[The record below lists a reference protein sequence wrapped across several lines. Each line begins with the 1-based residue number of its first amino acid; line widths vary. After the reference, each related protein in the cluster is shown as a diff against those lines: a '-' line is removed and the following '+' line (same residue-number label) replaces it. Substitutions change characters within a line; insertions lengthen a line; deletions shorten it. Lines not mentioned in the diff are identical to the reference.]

1 MGVCTGLRGRSPRL
15 ESRVEHSGAGSGARD
30 DRPIAHPAGG
40 GPTRRMTRGRKT
52 YAVLL
57 RGINVGG
64 KNKLP
69 MPALL
74 TLLEDAG
81 YDGVATYIQSGNVVL
96 RSSLAESTLTRA
108 IEKQIAEEFSLAIR
122 VVVRT
127 HDELERIA
135 GANPFLVGGADPTG
149 LHVVFL
155 DAAPGGTAI
164 ATLDPDRSPGDEF
177 VVAGSEIY
185 LRYANGSG
193 RSKLTLDYLERR
205 LGVAG
210 TARNWNTVL
219 KLVELTAPGSSG

>member
-1 MGVCTGLRGRSPRL
+1 VAP
-15 ESRVEHSGAGSGARD
+15 
-30 DRPIAHPAGG
+30 
-40 GPTRRMTRGRKT
+40 KT

-69 MPALL
+69 MPALR
-74 TLLEDAG
+74 TLLEGG

-96 RSSLAESTLTRA
+96 RSSLAENALMRA
-108 IEKQIAEEFSLAIR
+108 VEKQIAEEFSLTIR

-127 HDELERIA
+127 HAELERIA
-135 GANPFLVGGADPTG
+135 GANPFRSGEPTG

-155 DAAPGGTAI
+155 DSAPKPAAI

-177 VVAGSEIY
+177 SVSGSEIF
-185 LRYANGSG
+185 LRYPNGSG
-193 RSKLTLDYLERR
+193 RSRLTLDYLERR
-205 LGVAG
+205 LGVTG
-210 TARNWNTVL
+210 TARNWNTLL

>member
-1 MGVCTGLRGRSPRL
+1 M
-15 ESRVEHSGAGSGARD
+15 AA
-30 DRPIAHPAGG
+30 
-40 GPTRRMTRGRKT
+40 KT

-69 MPALL
+69 MPALR

-96 RSSLAESTLTRA
+96 RSSLAESALTRA
-108 IEKQIAEEFSLAIR
+108 VEKQIAEEFSLAIR

-127 HDELERIA
+127 HAELERIA
-135 GANPFLVGGADPTG
+135 GANPFLAGGGEATG

-155 DAAPGGTAI
+155 DSAPKAAAI

-177 VVAGSEIY
+177 SVSGSEIF
-185 LRYANGSG
+185 LRYPNGSG

-205 LGVAG
+205 LGVTG
-210 TARNWNTVL
+210 TARNWNTLL

>member
-1 MGVCTGLRGRSPRL
+1 MAKAT
-15 ESRVEHSGAGSGARD
+15 
-30 DRPIAHPAGG
+30 IAYPAGLG
-40 GPTRRMTRGRKT
+40 DATSRKNTAVAVKT

-69 MPALL
+69 MPALR

-108 IEKQIAEEFSLAIR
+108 VEKQIAEEFSLAIR

-127 HDELERIA
+127 HAELERIA
-135 GANPFLVGGADPTG
+135 GANPFLAGGGEATG
-149 LHVVFL
+149 MHVVFL
-155 DAAPGGTAI
+155 DSAPKAAAI

-177 VVAGSEIY
+177 RVSGSEIF
-185 LRYANGSG
+185 LRYPNGSG

-205 LGVAG
+205 LGVTG
-210 TARNWNTVL
+210 TARNWNTLL